1 MNRFMF
7 NVEKLKMNNFIK
19 YFWQLII
26 STSND
31 TLDVPSLRP
40 WSYWENYEKPRDYKH
55 LVFCYFFWVYLG
67 INILELHTA
76 CFYCMPNWGPSGHIE
91 TSCRPLAFIS
101 NKAFLKIKRSTTSLT
116 VWFSVWF
123 LKKNISLVM
132 FCYLAK
138 FHCLV
143 AFTLWGIEQYV

>member
-1 MNRFMF
+1 MTILNI
-7 NVEKLKMNNFIK
+7 N
-19 YFWQLII
+19 
-26 STSND
+26 TSND
-31 TLDVPSLRP
+31 TLDVPLLRP
-40 WSYWENYEKPRDYKH
+40 LSYWENYDKRRDCKH
-55 LVFCYFFWVYLG
+55 LHLCYFFLACLG